1 MIFVIVLLLFFQ
13 FFVRFFFTILFN
25 ITLEAG
31 KTLQLGT
38 VQMRKGGKHCL
49 HKLAKGHQPTQRAGS
64 NIPVA
69 CDSVC
74 YFLHEQYDYISLV
87 E

>member
-1 MIFVIVLLLFFQ
+1 MFL
-13 FFVRFFFTILFN
+13 FTILLN

-31 KTLQLGT
+31 KTLQLGS
-38 VQMRKGGKHCL
+38 VRVGKGGKDCL

-74 YFLHEQYDYISLV
+74 SFLHEQYDYIYLV